1 MISKQDKKIRSCTFP
16 KHDFKSGKNSLF
28 WLLHILIEVAYG
40 TYWAMK
46 IENTYKLSTTCIHI
60 VCSSL
65 GS

>member
-1 MISKQDKKIRSCTFP
+1 MI
-16 KHDFKSGKNSLF
+16 DFKSGKNSLF